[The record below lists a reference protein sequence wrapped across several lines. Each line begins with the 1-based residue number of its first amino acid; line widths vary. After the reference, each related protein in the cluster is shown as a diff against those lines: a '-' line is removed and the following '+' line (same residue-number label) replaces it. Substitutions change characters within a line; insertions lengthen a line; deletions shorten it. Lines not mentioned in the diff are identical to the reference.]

1 VAAGVRGDAGK
12 ATGVAVE
19 VSLAA
24 IGLETGGDKVGV
36 RGAAGGAVGCN
47 SASPSIWL
55 GESPRTAECIRK
67 SAPAPTA
74 PMLSSEASIAFVDT
88 APGRDAPRGLEA
100 CSGGSN
106 GYGGSGIERL
116 SRGFGTVQLCSSGW
130 WIIWYPTEHEPGH
143 REPGTSRRERN
154 EVSRCQFVGAA
165 RFAMVWRG
173 AAMKLAILGVAACGG
188 SGQSQSKSQSQAAG
202 VDGGTT
208 SLPLAMGGAGA
219 PTGTPCLDLD
229 PEAFSVAYSKD
240 LLLISNP
247 QGASLLR
254 TSDYSVARTFSVHN
268 GSLAGAAMS
277 RDGAHAAVID
287 TGNEIRLFDPQTAGQ
302 AAMASLGPTPH

>member
-1 VAAGVRGDAGK
+1 
-12 ATGVAVE
+12 
-19 VSLAA
+19 
-24 IGLETGGDKVGV
+24 
-36 RGAAGGAVGCN
+36 
-47 SASPSIWL
+47 
-55 GESPRTAECIRK
+55 
-67 SAPAPTA
+67 
-74 PMLSSEASIAFVDT
+74 
-88 APGRDAPRGLEA
+88 
-100 CSGGSN
+100 
-106 GYGGSGIERL
+106 
-116 SRGFGTVQLCSSGW
+116 
-130 WIIWYPTEHEPGH
+130 
-143 REPGTSRRERN
+143 
-154 EVSRCQFVGAA
+154 
-165 RFAMVWRG
+165 
-173 AAMKLAILGVAACGG
+173 MKLAILGVAACGG